1 MGAFDAFSL
10 YTQTLFSY
18 PVRHKNQAAGGIK
31 TGYIHSNIF
40 CNLCGFVKKRNR
52 KLYLA
57 GMAALSLF
65 LTGCVLL
72 SALPVTLKE
81 LKDYTVGQQQS
92 FAYPIDDVLT
102 ASSYTLRESSFT
114 IVRIEQFNRNA
125 LVKAGWNNTL
135 VEFSME
141 SVTPKLTKVNCKIR
155 RGDKT
160 PEYSS
165 EKELFSK
172 VRETLEKERKIDWA
186 AIVKDMV
193 CIHIRPDESSPIV
206 GYLGQGSTAK
216 VMDEAGGWKKVELMD
231 NHYGYVPFESLQ

>member
-1 MGAFDAFSL
+1 MYS
-10 YTQTLFSY
+10 
-18 PVRHKNQAAGGIK
+18 K
-31 TGYIHSNIF
+31 IF
-40 CNLCGFVKKRNR
+40 CNLFVFVKKRKK

-81 LKDYTVGQQQS
+81 LKAYTVGQEQS
-92 FAYPIDDVLT
+92 FAYPIDEVLT

-125 LVKAGWNNTL
+125 LVKAGWNNTV

-165 EKELFSK
+165 EKELFSS
-172 VRETLEKERKIDWA
+172 VRENLKQDRTIDWA
-186 AIVKDMV
+186 DIVEDMV

-206 GYLGQGSTAK
+206 GYLGQGTTAK
-216 VMDEAGGWKKVELMD
+216 VMDEVGGWKKIELMD
-231 NHYGYVPFESLQ
+231 NHYGYVPFETLR